1 MTRNDVIQLVRYGAR
16 LYPNTFWRAEEIEE
30 TADAWAT
37 VLSPITMADAM
48 AAFDRACR
56 VSPDR
61 FPSAYKVL
69 EACAPVQYP
78 QLPNNPVIA
87 DGAAAKFA
95 SLLRQILKNN

>member
-1 MTRNDVIQLVRYGAR
+1 MTRSDVIQLVRYGAR

-69 EACAPVQYP
+69 EACTPAQVSAPP
-78 QLPNNPVIA
+78 AEPVIGA
-87 DGAAAKFA
+87 EAAAKFSA
-95 SLLRQILKNN
+95 MLNRLLR

>member
-1 MTRNDVIQLVRYGAR
+1 MTRSDVIQLVRYGAR

-37 VLSPITMADAM
+37 VLSSITMADAM

-69 EACAPVQYP
+69 EACAPVQVSAP
-78 QLPNNPVIA
+78 PAEPVIGA
-87 DGAAAKFA
+87 EAAAKFSA
-95 SLLRQILKNN
+95 MLNRLLR